1 MGGTTAL
8 DLVQGITECAQCG
21 FWGLLRLKTIFSE
34 KPGRCIFGVCS
45 PARPKLQ
52 PQTKKHSRGLSIFWL
67 VWSFRALDFGYLD
80 FGMILFLGFGRYWR
94 YSSRIALKMLFT
106 QFGEAGKLEKSVLTD
121 PVDYYFRCHTEI
133 SPSDRLNSIWFCTR
147 WVWGFVRGVSF

>member
-1 MGGTTAL
+1 MVRL
-8 DLVQGITECAQCG
+8 LSLV
-21 FWGLLRLKTIFSE
+21 LLGCRYRNDGWNYSTWFSARHHRVRPVWILRFAAAE
-34 KPGRCIFGVCS
+34 NNFFIKPGRCIFGVCS

-121 PVDYYFRCHTEI
+121 PVDFYFRCHTEMMI
-133 SPSDRLNSIWFCTR
+133 SPLTSW
-147 WVWGFVRGVSF
+147 